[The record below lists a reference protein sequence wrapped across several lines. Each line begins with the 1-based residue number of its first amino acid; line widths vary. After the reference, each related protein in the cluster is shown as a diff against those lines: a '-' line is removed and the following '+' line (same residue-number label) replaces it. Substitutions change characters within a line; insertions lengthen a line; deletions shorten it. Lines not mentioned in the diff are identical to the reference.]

1 MRAVRCN
8 QYGLPETLVVEEIQ
22 SPVPQAGEVLVS
34 VKAAGVNFPDSL
46 IIQNKYQIKPTLP
59 FSPGG
64 ELAGLIKAVGEGVTR
79 YRVGQSVIGFTG
91 FGAFAEEAI
100 VQQDNLVLMPTG
112 MPFEIAGTF
121 LMTYGTTYHA
131 LNDRA
136 QLAAG
141 ETVLVLGA
149 AGGIG
154 LAAIEVAKA
163 LGARVIAAASSD
175 EKLAICKQH
184 GADETINYLTEDLRD
199 RLKQLTQGR
208 GVDVVCDPVGGRYSE
223 LALRSMAWRGRFL
236 VVGFADGDIPK
247 IPLNLPLLKGCSVLG
262 VFWGDYIRRE
272 PQKAQADLAELV
284 ALYGAGQI
292 KPLVSGSYTL
302 EGVSDALN
310 ALMQR
315 KVSGKIVIL
324 P

>member
-8 QYGLPETLVVEEIQ
+8 QYGLPETLVVEEIP

-46 IIQNKYQIKPTLP
+46 IIQNKYQIKPSLP

-64 ELAGLIKAVGEGVTR
+64 ELAGVIKAVGEGVTR

-100 VQQDNLVLMPTG
+100 VQQDNLVLMPAG

-131 LNDRA
+131 LHDRA

-154 LAAIEVAKA
+154 IAAIEVAKA

-223 LALRSMAWRGRFL
+223 MALRSMAWRGRFL

-247 IPLNLPLLKGCSVLG
+247 LPLNLPLLKGCSVLG

-284 ALYGAGQI
+284 ALYGAGKI

-302 EGVSDALN
+302 EGVGDALN

-315 KVSGKIVIL
+315 KVSGKIVVL

>member
-8 QYGLPETLVVEEIQ
+8 QYGLPETLVVEEIP

-46 IIQNKYQIKPTLP
+46 IIQNKYQIKPSLP

-64 ELAGLIKAVGEGVTR
+64 ELAGVIKAVGEGVTR
-79 YRVGQSVIGFTG
+79 YSVGQSVIGFTG

-100 VQQDNLVLMPTG
+100 VQQDNLVLMPAG

-131 LNDRA
+131 LHDRA

-154 LAAIEVAKA
+154 IAAIEVAKA

-223 LALRSMAWRGRFL
+223 MALRSMAWRGRFL

-247 IPLNLPLLKGCSVLG
+247 LPLNLPLLKGCSVLG

-284 ALYGAGQI
+284 ALYGAGKI

-302 EGVSDALN
+302 EGVGDALN

-315 KVSGKIVIL
+315 KVSGKIVVL

>member
-8 QYGLPETLVVEEIQ
+8 QYGLPETLVVEEIP

-46 IIQNKYQIKPTLP
+46 IIQNKYQIKPSLP

-64 ELAGLIKAVGEGVTR
+64 ELAGVIKAVGEGVTR

-100 VQQDNLVLMPTG
+100 VQQDNLVLMPAG

-154 LAAIEVAKA
+154 IAAIEVAKA

-223 LALRSMAWRGRFL
+223 MALRSMAWRGRFL

-247 IPLNLPLLKGCSVLG
+247 LPLNLPLLKGCSVLG

-284 ALYGAGQI
+284 ALYGAGKI

-302 EGVSDALN
+302 EGVGDALN

-315 KVSGKIVIL
+315 KVSGKIVVL

>member
-8 QYGLPETLVVEEIQ
+8 QYGLPETLVVEEIA

-46 IIQNKYQIKPTLP
+46 IIQNKYQIKPSLP

-64 ELAGLIKAVGEGVTR
+64 ELAGVIKAVGEGVTR
-79 YRVGQSVIGFTG
+79 YSVGQSVIGFTG

-100 VQQDNLVLMPTG
+100 VQQDNLVLMPAG

-131 LNDRA
+131 LHDRA

-154 LAAIEVAKA
+154 IAAIEVAKA

-175 EKLAICKQH
+175 EKLGICKQH

-247 IPLNLPLLKGCSVLG
+247 LPLNLPLLKGCSVLG

-284 ALYGAGQI
+284 ALYGAGKI

-302 EGVSDALN
+302 EGVGDALN

-315 KVSGKIVIL
+315 KVSGKIVVL